1 MYDYYNDLLN
11 PLNPL
16 SPYSQLNPA
25 SPYYQGNFKDSQND
39 NELPNEINGEYAIK
53 VNEAISSSVAKSE
66 MYRNK
71 LKDSGIISM
80 FTIVPLIL
88 SVIIFAIMKVRKL
101 KNN

>member
-16 SPYSQLNPA
+16 SPY
-25 SPYYQGNFKDSQND
+25 YQGIFNHSQSE

-53 VNEAISSSVAKSE
+53 VNEAISSSVVKSE

>member
-16 SPYSQLNPA
+16 SPC
-25 SPYYQGNFKDSQND
+25 YQGIFNHYQSE
-39 NELPNEINGEYAIK
+39 NEIPNEINGEYAIK
-53 VNEAISSSVAKSE
+53 VNEAISSSVVKSE